1 MTDDLATL
9 ALGPMDALFLDFD
22 GTLAEIG
29 PDPDAIHL
37 PGATHRHLEA
47 LADRLGG
54 ALALLSGRDLRD
66 LAARSPAGVWRLGG
80 HGLETLPPGA
90 SPPPPPPP
98 PPELI
103 LGPLRE
109 AARLPGVRLELKG
122 PVAALHFRAAP
133 ESGPACLAAA
143 EAAARL
149 APGHVAQAGKMVV
162 EVKPA
167 SAHKGTALRGLM
179 TLPPFA
185 GRRPVML
192 GDDTTDEDALAAAL
206 ALGGLG
212 IKIGPGPSA
221 ARLRSPD
228 PAAVRAWIARLAE
241 TGAPT

>member
-9 ALGPMDALFLDFD
+9 ALGPGDALFLDFD

-37 PGATHRHLEA
+37 PDATHRHLEA
-47 LADRLGG
+47 LAQRLGG

-66 LAARSPAGVWRLGG
+66 LAARTPSGVWRLGG
-80 HGLETLPPGA
+80 HGPETLLPGA
-90 SPPPPPPP
+90 SPPPPPLP
-98 PPELI
+98 PPEF
-103 LGPLRE
+103 PLAPFRD
-109 AARLPGVRLELKG
+109 AAPPPGVRLELKG
-122 PVAALHFRAAP
+122 PVAPPHSPAP
-133 ESGPACLAAA
+133 PNAGPAGLAAA

-149 APGHVAQAGKMVV
+149 AADHVAQAGKMVV

-167 SAHKGTALRGLM
+167 SAHKGTALRRLM

-206 ALGGLG
+206 ALGGLA
-212 IKIGPGPSA
+212 IKVGPGPSA

-241 TGAPT
+241 AGAPT